1 MTDRV
6 ETAKWDRLW
15 LNTGIA
21 TMRPGP
27 VPYGAIHDGA
37 IAAKDGLIAWIGPR
51 AELPGAPE
59 TLARETTDLGGAWMT
74 PGLIDAHTHL
84 AFAGDRSTEFEQR
97 LNGVSYEE
105 IARAGGGILSTVN
118 ATRAIPEEELTD
130 LVMARLKRLFAEG
143 VTTVEIKSGYG
154 LTLEAERK
162 QLRAAR
168 KAANTLPVRIR
179 TTFLGAH
186 ALPPEFTGRQ
196 AAYIEHVASDMLPA
210 LAAEGL
216 VDAVDGFCEGIA
228 FTPEE
233 IRRVFTATQTL
244 GLSVKLHADQLSNLG
259 GAALAASFNALSAD
273 HLEWTDEAGVIAM
286 AQAGTVAML
295 LPAAFYFLRETRLP
309 PIDLLRR
316 HGVAMALASDANPGT
331 APTLS
336 PLTILN
342 MACVLFRLTPEE
354 ALAGFTREAAK
365 ALGLGDEIGTLEV
378 GKQADLA
385 IWNIAH
391 PGELAYW
398 IGGTP
403 ACLRVFHG
411 GEKQEEDS
419 GTDR

>member
-1 MTDRV
+1 MTDPSKA
-6 ETAKWDRLW
+6 AKWDRLW
-15 LNTGIA
+15 LNANIA

-27 VPYGAIHDGA
+27 VPYGAIHNGA
-37 IAAKDGLIAWIGPR
+37 IAAKDGLIAWTGPR
-51 AELPGAPE
+51 ADLPGAPE
-59 TLARETTDLGGAWMT
+59 TLAREMLDLGGAWIT

-97 LNGVSYEE
+97 LNGASYEE

-118 ATRAIPEEELTD
+118 ATRAIPEEDLTELISR
-130 LVMARLKRLFAEG
+130 RLKRLFTEG

-154 LTLEAERK
+154 LTFESERK

-168 KAANTLPVRIR
+168 HAASAIPIRVR

-196 AAYIEHVASDMLPA
+196 AAYIEHVASDMLPV

-216 VDAVDGFCEGIA
+216 IDSVDAFCEGIA
-228 FTPEE
+228 FTPGE
-233 IRRVFTATQTL
+233 IRQVFTAARAL
-244 GLSVKLHADQLSNLG
+244 GLPVKLHADQLSNLG
-259 GAALAASFNALSAD
+259 GAALAASFDALSAD

-342 MACVLFRLTPEE
+342 MACVLFRMTPEE

-365 ALGLGDEIGTLEV
+365 ALGLSHETGTLEV

-403 ACLRVFHG
+403 VCLRVFNG
-411 GEKQEEDS
+411 GQDQEKDS